1 MKLIQHLRQR
11 TLRQIEKLLK
21 EFWVAR
27 RGLIMYRAPL
37 RHDHKYQIKENCLD
51 LLIFD
56 LAVIW
61 YEASVLGMFS
71 LEKSDMKFILT
82 KSKM

>member
-1 MKLIQHLRQR
+1 MKLIHYLRQR
-11 TLRQIEKLLK
+11 TLRQIEKLFQ
-21 EFWVAR
+21 EAR
-27 RGLIMYRAPL
+27 RGLIMYRDPL